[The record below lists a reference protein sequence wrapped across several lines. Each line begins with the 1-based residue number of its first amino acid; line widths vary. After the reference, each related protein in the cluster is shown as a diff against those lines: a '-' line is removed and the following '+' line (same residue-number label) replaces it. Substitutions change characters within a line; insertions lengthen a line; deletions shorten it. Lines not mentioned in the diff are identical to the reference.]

1 MPARIPPKREIYHG
15 MYRGQRIAVNISAYN
30 EEALIART
38 LGDVPEFVDI
48 ICVVDDCSQDGTYG
62 IAYRSQRDDNR
73 IKIIRRRT
81 NTGFGGVTVAGY
93 YYLMGQHVDIIAN
106 LNGDGQMDASS
117 LSAMLD
123 DLIDGGLDVV
133 KGDRLSHPDV
143 GRMPWIRR
151 FGGFLLS
158 RLTSRVTGY
167 HIRDSQHTYH
177 VIKID
182 ALKRLRLG
190 RLYKRFGYPNDFLIE
205 CAKQGLKIKNHTV
218 RPIYG
223 EGETSVLKPWK
234 VAPRIL
240 WILAK
245 GWVQIRAA
253 RIARKLDMVT
263 HEQTTY

>member
-1 MPARIPPKREIYHG
+1 
-15 MYRGQRIAVNISAYN
+15 
-30 EEALIART
+30 
-38 LGDVPEFVDI
+38 
-48 ICVVDDCSQDGTYG
+48 
-62 IAYRSQRDDNR
+62 
-73 IKIIRRRT
+73 
-81 NTGFGGVTVAGY
+81 
-93 YYLMGQHVDIIAN
+93 
-106 LNGDGQMDASS
+106 MDASS
-117 LSAMLD
+117 LPAMLD
-123 DLIDGGLDVV
+123 ALIDGGLDMV

-143 GRMPWIRR
+143 GRIPWIRR
-151 FGGFLLS
+151 SGGFLLS
-158 RLTSRVTGY
+158 WLTSYVTGY

-177 VIKID
+177 VIKVD

-234 VAPRIL
+234 VWPRIL

-253 RIARKLDMVT
+253 RVARKLDITVN
-263 HEQTTY
+263 ENPAY